1 MTSTLRRNGEGK
13 QEASQEYDLGRIE
26 ISTIDDLR
34 RIHDFMAFLD
44 CFPFENRDDFGVDY
58 YHVMF
63 KEKIYSYGWPN
74 YHLIG
79 DISFAVWS
87 DGDIIY
93 KLPQYEAPICCNSN
107 WVPYKKYE

>member
-1 MTSTLRRNGEGK
+1 MTSTFRRNVEGK
-13 QEASQEYDLGRIE
+13 QEASEEYDLGRIE

-34 RIHDFMAFLD
+34 RIHDFMSFLD

-63 KEKIYSYGWPN
+63 KEKRRSYGRA
-74 YHLIG
+74 YYSLISNL
-79 DISFAVWS
+79 SFAVWH

-93 KLPQYEAPICCNSN
+93 KLPQHEAPICCNSN
-107 WVPYKKYE
+107 WVPYKI